1 MSAFS
6 EKRRFCRISVN
17 FSFWHKAEIRRSG
30 TFRESCGAIKFATRG
45 KERLQCGGKLSAINQ
60 EGESMSE
67 QLNCQS
73 RMRCGDNSVLAAN
86 NYPRPAKPMT

>member
-1 MSAFS
+1 MVL
-6 EKRRFCRISVN
+6 SV
-17 FSFWHKAEIRRSG
+17 KVVVRLIV
-30 TFRESCGAIKFATRG
+30 TRG

-73 RMRCGDNSVLAAN
+73 RMDAATTLYLPQTTIPVLLN
-86 NYPRPAKPMT
+86 Q